1 MELVRQER
9 SLLACFGK
17 RQISYMMKEQSLV
30 CVVQHYQYYA
40 KMQKL
45 GKMSVEISISFM
57 LPSSKGA
64 CSART
69 PASGTGGSLLN

>member
-1 MELVRQER
+1 
-9 SLLACFGK
+9 
-17 RQISYMMKEQSLV
+17 MMKEQSLV

-45 GKMSVEISISFM
+45 RKMSVEISISFM
-57 LPSSKGA
+57 LHSSKGA

-69 PASGTGGSLLN
+69 PASGTGGSLLNYGAAALKCLFSELTKN